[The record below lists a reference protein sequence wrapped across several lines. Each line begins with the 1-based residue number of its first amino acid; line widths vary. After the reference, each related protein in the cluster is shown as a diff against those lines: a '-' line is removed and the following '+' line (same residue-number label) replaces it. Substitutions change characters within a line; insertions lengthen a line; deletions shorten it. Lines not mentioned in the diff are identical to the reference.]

1 MLFAVV
7 WHLDLDWYRSKK
19 LSWIFFEVFISVRL
33 GKNVR
38 WDMFWEV
45 LVGFS
50 SVQKSCDPAGWRFG
64 DVVVWR
70 SNLRVS
76 SAEPINLLLGFM
88 VYFLFWLCMILNH
101 RAGWSTLYLGGT
113 RIASNQLDWKVKQLY
128 REAQINKTL
137 YGLVIVKIISNLALT
152 L

>member
-1 MLFAVV
+1 MT
-7 WHLDLDWYRSKK
+7 
-19 LSWIFFEVFISVRL
+19 RL
-33 GKNVR
+33 
-38 WDMFWEV
+38 
-45 LVGFS
+45 
-50 SVQKSCDPAGWRFG
+50 AGLLG
-64 DVVVWR
+64 GYVVVLG
-70 SNLRVS
+70 SNLRIS

-101 RAGWSTLYLGGT
+101 RAGVSTHYLGGT